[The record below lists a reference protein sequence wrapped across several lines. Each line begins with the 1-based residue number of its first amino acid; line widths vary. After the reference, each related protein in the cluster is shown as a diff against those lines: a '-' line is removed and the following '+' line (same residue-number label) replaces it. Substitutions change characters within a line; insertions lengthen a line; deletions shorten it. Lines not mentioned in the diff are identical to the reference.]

1 MDKQKEKKK
10 KVLMPF
16 GLRNKLIAAIS
27 MLLVSSIMM
36 VSSTYAWFTLSTAPE
51 VKNISTTVAGN
62 GSLEIALMPTTGQ
75 LSEIKASAVGA
86 NAKATDTNFKWGNL
100 VDLSDVSY
108 GLGNISLY
116 PAALNAT
123 ETPDTESKVYT
134 TAFNDADATTGR
146 LSALMAPLAVPVYGG
161 DGRISSVSTAGISL
175 KSAVAGANN
184 SYSFTGTNYGVRA
197 IVETAETNNGTT
209 VSAYGYVVDLAL
221 RLNTANADGT
231 AAGKLLLQTSATQ
244 RIYGDSTNEETMGG
258 GSYMEFTAP
267 EGSGLT
273 DAMIKEL
280 MKSIRVTFVENY
292 GVEGAHLG
300 GEADG
305 KQIKVLGTAKLDV
318 DTLDAD
324 ALAGGKYKANLYLYQ
339 SKDVT
344 TTVDGKVTTNKETT
358 KLEGTNAVLIEE
370 MTKNSAKQIS
380 AIVWLDGATV
390 KNADVAA
397 TMVQSLTG
405 KLNLQFSTDVTL
417 NPAANNELKGTGTVN
432 P

>member
-62 GSLEIALMPTTGQ
+62 GSLEIALMPTGGQ

-86 NAKATDTNFKWGNL
+86 NAKAIDTNIKWGNL

-123 ETPDTESKVYT
+123 ETKNAESKVYT
-134 TAFNDADATTGR
+134 TALNGADEASGR
-146 LSALMAPLAVPVYGG
+146 LSALTAPLAVPVYGG

-184 SYSFTGTNYGVRA
+184 SYSFTGDNYGVRA

-221 RLNTANADGT
+221 RLNTAKADGT
-231 AAGKLLLQTSATQ
+231 TAGKLLLQTGATQ

-305 KQIKVLGTAKLDV
+305 KQIKVLGTAMLDDATSV
-318 DTLDAD
+318 D
-324 ALAGGKYKANLYLYQ
+324 GKYKANLSLYQ

-344 TTVDGKVTTNKETT
+344 TTTAEREVTNKVTT
-358 KLEGTNAVLIEE
+358 KLEGANAVLIEE

-417 NPAANNELKGTGTVN
+417 NPAANNELKGTVN

>member
-62 GSLEIALMPTTGQ
+62 GSLEIALMPTDGQ
-75 LSEIKASAVGA
+75 LSKIKASAVGA
-86 NAKATDTNFKWGNL
+86 NAKATDTNNKWGNL

-123 ETPDTESKVYT
+123 ETKDAETKVYT

-146 LSALMAPLAVPVYGG
+146 LSALTAPLAVPVYGG

-197 IVETAETNNGTT
+197 IVETAATNNGTT

-244 RIYGDSTNEETMGG
+244 RIYSDSNNEETMGG

-292 GVEGAHLG
+292 GVEGATI
-300 GEADG
+300 D
-305 KQIKVLGTAKLDV
+305 KIKVLGTAKLDV

-324 ALAGGKYKANLYLYQ
+324 ALVGGKYKANLYLYQ

-344 TTVDGKVTTNKETT
+344 TTTAEGEVTNKVTT
-358 KLEGTNAVLIEE
+358 KLEGANAVLIEE

-417 NPAANNELKGTGTVN
+417 NPAANNELKGTVN